1 MKKKIIKKVKM
12 KRMMMKKLE
21 KLYESNKDSKK
32 QMKTFFKNKK
42 RTWRKGN
49 INENKYKPW
58 ECLILKYKK
67 FIKYHSYPKKQNE
80 IFL

>member
-1 MKKKIIKKVKM
+1 M

-42 RTWRKGN
+42 RT
-49 INENKYKPW
+49 
-58 ECLILKYKK
+58 
-67 FIKYHSYPKKQNE
+67 
-80 IFL
+80 